1 MGLSWGEQEFGVSSL
16 MIHQTQCVKKREAQQ
31 GQLPANAQVG
41 VRVLAFGWWQGG
53 GEGWAC

>member
-41 VRVLAFGWWQGG
+41 VRVLAFG
-53 GEGWAC
+53 